1 MPIRNAGK
9 NMLPTSAEIKVA
21 VGHVG
26 EKNSSAKTSPD
37 FNALSSEGTLAA
49 QFAQSFNFF

>member
-1 MPIRNAGK
+1 MPIRNAEK
-9 NMLPTSAEIKVA
+9 NMLPTSAVITVA

-26 EKNSSAKTSPD
+26 EQNSSAKKSPD
-37 FNALSSEGTLAA
+37 FYALSSEGTLAA